1 VSAADPKTPHSE
13 VLVVLPTYNERQN
26 LEKVVDGVRLLGHD
40 VLIVDDASPDGTGDL
55 ADSLR
60 TADPRV
66 RVLHRPR
73 KLGLGSAYEDAFRIG
88 LADGWALF
96 VEMDADGS
104 HLPGNLD
111 AIVAAARGCGG
122 LAIGSRYI
130 KGGEVVGWPF
140 HRWLLSWAANVYCR
154 LLLGLPTHDCTSGY
168 RCYTRDLLTHIG
180 LDEVVSQ
187 GYSFQIEMVYR
198 TRRLG
203 YQVAETPIR
212 FEDRVAGASK
222 VSQGE
227 VRRALWTVLRL
238 SLQRWK
244 SEKSLG

>member
-1 VSAADPKTPHSE
+1 MV
-13 VLVVLPTYNERQN
+13 VVLPTYNERQS
-26 LEKVVDGVRLLGHD
+26 LEKVVVGVRRLGHNI
-40 VLIVDDASPDGTGDL
+40 LIVDDASPDGTGDL
-55 ADSLR
+55 ADSL
-60 TADPRV
+60 AAGDDGV

-73 KLGLGSAYEDAFRIG
+73 KLGLGSAYQDAFRLG
-88 LADGWALF
+88 LADGSALF

-111 AIVAAARGCGG
+111 AIVAAARSSGG

-130 KGGEVVGWPF
+130 DGGEVIGWPF

-168 RCYTRDLLTHIG
+168 RCYTRELLLSIE
-180 LDEVVSQ
+180 LDQVVSQ

-198 TRRLG
+198 ARRLG
-203 YQVAETPIR
+203 YRVVETPIR
-212 FEDRVAGASK
+212 FEDRIAGASK
-222 VSQGE
+222 VSRGE

-238 SLQRWK
+238 SLKRWRK
-244 SEKSLG
+244 

>member
-1 VSAADPKTPHSE
+1 VSITPRKVQPTE
-13 VLVVLPTYNERQN
+13 VLVVMPTYNESQN
-26 LEKVVDGVRLLGHD
+26 LEQVVLGVRHFGHD
-40 VLIVDDASPDGTGDL
+40 VLVVDDASPDGTGEIADRL
-55 ADSLR
+55 A
-60 TADPRV
+60 AEDPGV

-88 LADGWALF
+88 LSEGSALF

-104 HLPGNLD
+104 HLAANLQD
-111 AIVAAARGCGG
+111 IIDAARGCGG

-130 KGGEVVGWPF
+130 RGGTVTGWPAY
-140 HRWLLSWAANVYCR
+140 RYLLSWAGNIYCR
-154 LLLGLPTHDCTSGY
+154 VLLGLPTHDCTSGF
-168 RCYTRDLLTHIG
+168 RCYTRELLLQIG
-180 LDEVVSQ
+180 LDDVVSQ
-187 GYSFQIEMVYR
+187 GYSFQIEMVHR

-203 YQVAETPIR
+203 YPVVEIPIQ

-238 SLQRWK
+238 SLTRR
-244 SEKSLG
+244 

>member
-1 VSAADPKTPHSE
+1 
-13 VLVVLPTYNERQN
+13 VLVVLPTFNERQN
-26 LEKVVDGVRLLGHD
+26 LEKVIAGVRLLGHD
-40 VLIVDDASPDGTGDL
+40 VLIVDDASPDLTGEL
-55 ADSLR
+55 ADTLAA
-60 TADPRV
+60 ADPGI

-88 LADGWALF
+88 LAAGSKLF

-111 AIVAAARGCGG
+111 AIVSAARACGG

-130 KGGEVVGWPF
+130 KGGEVVGWPV
-140 HRWLLSWAANVYCR
+140 HRWLLSWAANIYCR
-154 LLLGLPTHDCTSGY
+154 LLLGLSTHDCTSGY
-168 RCYTRDLLTHIG
+168 RCYTRELLLRIA
-180 LDEVVSQ
+180 LDDVVSQ

-203 YQVAETPIR
+203 FRVVETPIR

-238 SLQRWK
+238 SLARRRPMRG
-244 SEKSLG
+244 ERA

>member
-1 VSAADPKTPHSE
+1 VSASKE
-13 VLVVLPTYNERQN
+13 VLVVLPTFNELAN
-26 LEKVVDGVRLLGHD
+26 LEKVVAGVRRLGHN
-40 VLIVDDASPDGTGDL
+40 VLIVDDASPDGTGEL
-55 ADSLR
+55 ADRLVA
-60 TADPRV
+60 TDAGV

-73 KLGLGSAYEDAFRIG
+73 KLGLGSAYQDAFRIG
-88 LADGWALF
+88 LSEGSELF

-104 HLPGNLD
+104 HLAANLE
-111 AIVAAARGCGG
+111 AIVSASRESGG
-122 LAIGSRYI
+122 LGIGSRYVR
-130 KGGEVVGWPF
+130 GGEIVGWPF
-140 HRWLLSWAANVYCR
+140 YRWLLSWVANAYCR

-168 RCYTRDLLTHIG
+168 RCYTRDLLRQIEF
-180 LDEVVSQ
+180 DDIVSQ

-203 YQVAETPIR
+203 YAVVETPIR

-238 SLQRWK
+238 AVKRWHK
-244 SEKSLG
+244 

>member
-1 VSAADPKTPHSE
+1 MSLSERRTPPTE
-13 VLVVLPTYNERQN
+13 VLVVMPTYNESDN
-26 LEKVVDGVRLLGHD
+26 LEKVVALVRHLGHD
-40 VLIVDDASPDGTGDL
+40 VLIVDDASPDGTGEI
-55 ADSLR
+55 ADR
-60 TADPRV
+60 MAAADTGV

-88 LADGWALF
+88 LAEGSKLF

-104 HLPGNLD
+104 HLAKDLEG
-111 AIVAAARGCGG
+111 IVDAARGCGG
-122 LAIGSRYI
+122 LAIGSRYVR
-130 KGGEVVGWPF
+130 GGEIIGWPA

-154 LLLGLPTHDCTSGY
+154 VLLGLRTRDCTSGF
-168 RCYTRDLLTHIG
+168 RCYTRDLLVQIR

-187 GYSFQIEMVYR
+187 GYSFQIEMVHL

-203 YQVAETPIR
+203 YPIVEVPIR

-222 VSQGE
+222 VSRGE

-238 SLQRWK
+238 SLSR
-244 SEKSLG
+244 

>member
-1 VSAADPKTPHSE
+1 VSVAARTTPPTE
-13 VLVVLPTYNERQN
+13 VLVVLPTYNERLN
-26 LEKVVDGVRLLGHD
+26 LEKVVAGIRRLGHD
-40 VLIVDDASPDGTGDL
+40 VMVVDDASPDGTGEL
-55 ADSLR
+55 ADSL
-60 TADPRV
+60 AAKDAGV
-66 RVLHRPR
+66 RVLHRPQ

-88 LADGWALF
+88 LADGSALF

-104 HLPGNLD
+104 HLPGDLG
-111 AIVAAARGCGG
+111 AIVAAARSSGG

-130 KGGEVVGWPF
+130 EGGKIVGWPF

-168 RCYTRDLLTHIG
+168 RCYTRDLLQHIG
-180 LDEVVSQ
+180 LDDVVSQ

-198 TRRLG
+198 ARRLG
-203 YQVAETPIR
+203 YKVVETPIR

-222 VSQGE
+222 VSRGE

-238 SLQRWK
+238 RLKR
-244 SEKSLG
+244 G

>member
-1 VSAADPKTPHSE
+1 LSE
-13 VLVVLPTYNERQN
+13 GVLVVLPTFNERPN
-26 LEKVVDGVRLLGHD
+26 LERVVGGVRELGHN
-40 VLIVDDASPDGTGDL
+40 VLVVDDASPDGRGLL
-55 ADSLR
+55 ADQLAA
-60 TADPRV
+60 ADQGV

-88 LADGWALF
+88 LEGDARLF

-104 HLPGNLD
+104 HLASNLNAIID
-111 AIVAAARGCGG
+111 AAKSSGG

-130 KGGEVVGWPF
+130 PGGKVVGWPL
-140 HRWLLSWAANVYCR
+140 HRFLLSWAANVYCR
-154 LLLGLPTHDCTSGY
+154 VLLWLPTHDCTSGF

-180 LDEVVSQ
+180 LDELVSE
-187 GYSFQIEMVYR
+187 GYSFQIEMVHR
-198 TRRLG
+198 ARRRG
-203 YQVAETPIR
+203 YAVVEVPIR

-238 SLQRWK
+238 SLERWK
-244 SEKSLG
+244 R

>member
-1 VSAADPKTPHSE
+1 VTPR
-13 VLVVLPTYNERQN
+13 VLVVLPTFNELPN
-26 LEKVVDGVRLLGHD
+26 LEKVVTGVRALGYD
-40 VLIVDDASPDGTGDL
+40 VLVVDDASPDGTGEL
-55 ADSLR
+55 ADRLNA
-60 TADPRV
+60 ADPSV

-88 LADGWALF
+88 LEGDVQLF

-104 HLPGNLD
+104 HLAANLD
-111 AIVAAARGCGG
+111 AIVDAAKQSGG

-130 KGGEVVGWPF
+130 RGGSIVGWPL
-140 HRWLLSWAANVYCR
+140 HRHLLSWAANVYCR
-154 LLLGLPTHDCTSGY
+154 ILLWLPTHDCTSGF

-180 LDEVVSQ
+180 LDQVVSQ
-187 GYSFQIEMVYR
+187 GYSFQIEMVHR
-198 TRRLG
+198 ARRGG
-203 YQVAETPIR
+203 YSVVEVPIR

-238 SLQRWK
+238 TVSGWK
-244 SEKSLG
+244 R

>member
-1 VSAADPKTPHSE
+1 MD
-13 VLVVLPTYNERQN
+13 VLVVLPTFNEVQN
-26 LEKVVDGVRLLGHD
+26 LEKVVEGVRHLGHD
-40 VLIVDDASPDGTGDL
+40 VLIVDDSSPDGTGEL
-55 ADSLR
+55 ADRLAA
-60 TADPRV
+60 ADPSV

-88 LADGWALF
+88 LADGSALF

-111 AIVAAARGCGG
+111 AIVAAARGTGG

-130 KGGEVVGWPF
+130 RGGEIVGWPP

-154 LLLGLPTHDCTSGY
+154 LLLGLRTRDCTSGY
-168 RCYTRDLLTHIG
+168 RCYTRALLSQIG
-180 LDEVVSQ
+180 LDQIVSQ
-187 GYSFQIEMVYR
+187 GYSFQIEMVHR
-198 TRRLG
+198 TKKLG
-203 YQVAETPIR
+203 YPVVEVPIR

-238 SLQRWK
+238 SLT
-244 SEKSLG
+244 G